1 MAVFKFNQA
10 SELCAE
16 QTEMGESGM
25 SLIIGNKY
33 KWKHEDPILTY
44 IGSKSG
50 WHQFTLNNELW
61 CEVQQSDLWLME
73 EVK

>member
-1 MAVFKFNQA
+1 
-10 SELCAE
+10 
-16 QTEMGESGM
+16 M
-25 SLIIGNKY
+25 SLIIGNRY